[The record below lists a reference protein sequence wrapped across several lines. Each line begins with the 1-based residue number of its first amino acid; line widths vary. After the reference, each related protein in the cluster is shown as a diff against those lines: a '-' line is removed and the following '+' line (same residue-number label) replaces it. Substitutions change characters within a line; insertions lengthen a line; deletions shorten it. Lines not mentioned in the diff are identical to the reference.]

1 MTRGLIRRDP
11 GELPA
16 EVTGFV
22 GRQRE
27 LAVLD
32 GLLGTAR
39 LVTVTGPGGV
49 GKTRVAL
56 RAAAK
61 SRGQFT
67 DGVCLAELGGLHDP
81 DLLPHTVAT
90 CLGLPGQEAGSQ
102 ADAIVDYLRGRQLL
116 LILDSCE
123 HLIGACAALAEPVLR
138 YAAQVTILATS
149 RQPMN
154 VPGEHCCPVPPLPV
168 PAPEASRS
176 GASRS
181 SAGRGGT
188 GRGGAGWAGRGDA
201 VDLFAQRAAAASPGF
216 AVTSANRHDVIQL
229 CGRLDGIPLA
239 IELATVQLRTLTLQ
253 QLSSRLEHRFS
264 LLTTGRRGAL
274 PHQQTLRATTQWS
287 YDLCSAQEQLLWAR
301 LSVFAGSFRLT
312 AAEAVCTGGPLARED
327 ILPTLIG
334 LVDKSVVLR
343 TEEDLERYWLLDT
356 IREFGAERLDE
367 LPLDAD
373 ATQDRHIAYFR
384 AMAGEFSRH
393 AKDDDQL
400 PRFRRL
406 RAEHPDLRAAL
417 GYALDRPGRAGEAAR
432 LAADLRAYWEI
443 SGLLREGKHWLTK
456 ILLRFSGPSAERA
469 WLLMTRGVLG
479 TLQGELGEA
488 VADLELSIPM
498 AEQHGEVVACALG
511 HAYLCLAFVFSGR
524 HAEAAATGAEA
535 LERLQ
540 AIDHVSGLVSLD
552 IHMGYLHL
560 LSGEFDL
567 AIERCDQGLRRL
579 GAGDGQ
585 RQERW
590 ARGYLQTI
598 TAMALFFQSKYT
610 ESAAAACGSLER
622 KHELGDIV
630 GTAYC
635 LEALGMLAVRQQR
648 CERAAWLMGAADVL
662 WDRAGQR
669 LGGTAIMEELHQ
681 QAVKA
686 AQDSLGE
693 DRYAALFRDGA
704 DRPLDLVVR
713 LAVTEAD
720 ELPGTPGRQRPAG
733 LLTGR
738 ERQIA
743 ALVGEGMSNRDIAQ
757 QLGIS
762 KRTVD
767 AHLEHIF
774 GKLGISSR
782 VQLATGLS
790 PTALSPERPPP
801 PPEPP
806 GP

>member
-32 GLLGTAR
+32 GLLGSAR

-61 SRGQFT
+61 GRGQFA
-67 DGVCLAELGGLHDP
+67 DGVCLAELGELHDP

-90 CLGLPGQEAGSQ
+90 CLGLPGQETGSQ

-123 HLIGACAALAEPVLR
+123 HLIGACAKLAEPVLR

-168 PAPEASRS
+168 PEPEPS
-176 GASRS
+176 GAG
-181 SAGRGGT
+181 A
-188 GRGGAGWAGRGDA
+188 GRGGAGRGGRGDA
-201 VDLFAQRAAAASPGF
+201 VELFAQRAAAASPGF
-216 AVTSANRHDVIQL
+216 AVTPANRREVIQL
-229 CGRLDGIPLA
+229 CRRLDGIPLA
-239 IELATVQLRTLTLQ
+239 IELAAVQLRTLTLP
-253 QLSSRLEHRFS
+253 QLSSRLEHRFG
-264 LLTTGRRGAL
+264 LLTSGRRGAL

-287 YDLCSAQEQLLWAR
+287 YDLCSAGEQLLWAR
-301 LSVFAGSFRLT
+301 LSVFAGSFDLA
-312 AAEAVCTGGPLARED
+312 AAETVCAGGALARED

-343 TEEDLERYWLLDT
+343 TEEDAARYWLLDT
-356 IREFGAERLDE
+356 IREFGAERMAR
-367 LPLDAD
+367 LPAEAD
-373 ATQDRHIAYFR
+373 ATHDQHIAYFR
-384 AMAGEFSRH
+384 ALAGEFSRH

-400 PRFRRL
+400 QRYHLLRR
-406 RAEHPDLRAAL
+406 EHPDLRAAL
-417 GYALDRPGRAGEAAR
+417 GYALDRPGLAGEAAR
-432 LAADLRAYWEI
+432 LAADLRAYWAI

-456 ILLRFSGPSAERA
+456 ILLQFPRPSPERA
-469 WLLMTRGVLG
+469 WLLMTRGVLSA
-479 TLQGELGEA
+479 LQGELGEA
-488 VADLELSIPM
+488 VADLELSTPM
-498 AEQHGEVVACALG
+498 AHEHGEVLACALG
-511 HAYLCLAFVFSGR
+511 HAYQCLALTFSGR
-524 HAEAAATGAEA
+524 HAEAAAAGDVAA
-535 LERLQ
+535 ERLR
-540 AIDHVSGLVSLD
+540 AIGDFNGLVALD
-552 IHMGYLHL
+552 VHLGYLHL
-560 LSGEFDL
+560 MSGEFDL
-567 AIERCDQGLRRL
+567 AIERCELGLRRL
-579 GAGDGQ
+579 GET
-585 RQERW
+585 RERW
-590 ARGYLQTI
+590 ARGYLQI
-598 TAMALFFQSKYT
+598 IIARALFFQGKYT
-610 ESAAAACGSLER
+610 ESAAAARGSLEK

-635 LEALGMLAVRQQR
+635 LEALAMLALRQQR
-648 CERAAWLMGAADVL
+648 CERAAWLMGAADTL
-662 WDRAGQR
+662 WDRAGR
-669 LGGTAIMEELHQ
+669 RMGGTSLMEELHR

-686 AQDSLGE
+686 AQDALGE
-693 DRYAALFRDGA
+693 NCYAALFRDGA
-704 DRPLDLVVR
+704 GRPLDLMVT
-713 LAVTEAD
+713 LAVTDAD
-720 ELPGTPGRQRPAG
+720 ELPVTTGRQRPAG

-743 ALVGEGMSNRDIAQ
+743 ALVGEGMSNRDIAR

-790 PTALSPERPPP
+790 PTAPSPDRPPP
-801 PPEPP
+801 PPGPPEP
-806 GP
+806 

>member
-1 MTRGLIRRDP
+1 MTHGLIWRDP

-56 RAAAK
+56 RAAARG
-61 SRGQFT
+61 RGQFA
-67 DGVCLAELGGLHDP
+67 DGVCLAELGWLHDP

-90 CLGLPGQEAGSQ
+90 CLGLPGQDTGSQ
-102 ADAIVDYLRGRQLL
+102 ADAIVEYLRGRQLL

-168 PAPEASRS
+168 PEP
-176 GASRS
+176 GS
-181 SAGRGGT
+181 SL
-188 GRGGAGWAGRGDA
+188 GGAGWGGRGDA
-201 VDLFAQRAAAASPGF
+201 VELFAQRAAAASPGF
-216 AVTSANRHDVIQL
+216 AVTSANRRDVIQL

-239 IELATVQLRTLTLQ
+239 IELAAVQLRTLTLQ
-253 QLSSRLEHRFS
+253 QLTSRLERRFS

-287 YDLCSAQEQLLWAR
+287 YDLCSPEEELLWAR
-301 LSVFAGSFRLT
+301 LSVFAGSFDLA
-312 AAEAVCTGGPLARED
+312 AAEAVCAGGPLARED

-334 LVDKSVVLR
+334 LVDKSVMLR
-343 TEEDLERYWLLDT
+343 TEEDAARYWLLDT
-356 IREFGAERLDE
+356 IREFGAERLAERGETDE
-367 LPLDAD
+367 DR
-373 ATQDRHIAYFR
+373 TKDRHIGYFR
-384 AMAGEFSRH
+384 AMAGDFSRH
-393 AKDDDQL
+393 DKDDDQL
-400 PRFRRL
+400 PRYRRL
-406 RAEHPDLRAAL
+406 RGEHPDLRAAL

-432 LAADLRAYWEI
+432 MAADLRAYWAI

-456 ILLRFSGPSAERA
+456 ILLRFPGPSAERA
-469 WLLMTRGVLG
+469 WLLMTRGVLSA
-479 TLQGELGEA
+479 LQGELGEA
-488 VADLELSIPM
+488 VSDLELSIPM
-498 AEQHGEVVACALG
+498 AQQHGEVLACALG
-511 HAYLCLAFVFSGR
+511 HAYLCLAFTFSGR
-524 HAEAAATGAEA
+524 HAEAAAAGDVAA
-535 LERLQ
+535 ERLR
-540 AIDHVSGLVSLD
+540 ALDHVSGLVGLD
-552 IHMGYLHL
+552 INLGYLHL
-560 LSGEFDL
+560 VSGEFDL
-567 AIERCDQGLRRL
+567 AIERCELGLRRL
-579 GAGDGQ
+579 GES
-585 RQERW
+585 ERW
-590 ARGYLQTI
+590 ARGYLQI
-598 TAMALFFQSKYT
+598 IIARALFFQGKYA
-610 ESAAAACGSLER
+610 ESAAAARSSLEK

-630 GTAYC
+630 GTAFC
-635 LEALGMLAVRQQR
+635 LEALAMLAVRQQR
-648 CERAAWLMGAADVL
+648 CERAAWLMGAADTL
-662 WDRAGQR
+662 WDRIGRR
-669 LGGTAIMEELHQ
+669 LGTTSIMEELHQ

-686 AQDSLGE
+686 AQDALG
-693 DRYAALFRDGA
+693 DARYAALFRDGA
-704 DRPLDLVVR
+704 GRPLDLVVR
-713 LAVTEAD
+713 LAVTDAD
-720 ELPGTPGRQRPAG
+720 QLPATPGRQRPGG

-782 VQLATGLS
+782 VQLATRLS
-790 PTALSPERPPP
+790 PWAPS
-801 PPEPP
+801 PEPP
-806 GP
+806 PLPPGSPGP

>member
-56 RAAAK
+56 RAAARA
-61 SRGQFT
+61 RGQFA

-81 DLLPHTVAT
+81 DLLPHTIAT

-138 YAAQVTILATS
+138 YAPQVTILATS

-154 VPGEHCCPVPPLPV
+154 VPGEYCCPVPPLPV
-168 PAPEASRS
+168 PGLEASQS
-176 GASRS
+176 
-181 SAGRGGT
+181 
-188 GRGGAGWAGRGDA
+188 GAGWGGRGDA
-201 VDLFAQRAAAASPGF
+201 VELFAQRAAAASPGF
-216 AVTSANRHDVIQL
+216 AVTPANRRDVIQL
-229 CGRLDGIPLA
+229 CRRLDGIPLA

-287 YDLCSAQEQLLWAR
+287 YDLCSAEEQLLWAR
-301 LSVFAGSFRLT
+301 LSVFAGSFGLT
-312 AAEAVCTGGPLARED
+312 AAEAVCAGGPLAGED

-343 TEEDLERYWLLDT
+343 TEEDAARYWLLDT

-367 LPLDAD
+367 LPADAE
-373 ATQDRHIAYFR
+373 ATQDRHVAYFR

-400 PRFRRL
+400 QRYQLLRR
-406 RAEHPDLRAAL
+406 EHPDLRAAL

-456 ILLRFSGPSAERA
+456 ILLRFPRPSAERA

-479 TLQGELGEA
+479 TLQGEVGEA

-535 LERLQ
+535 LARLQ

-552 IHMGYLHL
+552 IHLGYLHL

-598 TAMALFFQSKYT
+598 TAMALFFQNKYT

-635 LEALGMLAVRQQR
+635 LEALGMLAARQQR
-648 CERAAWLMGAADVL
+648 CERTAWLMGAADVL

-686 AQDSLGE
+686 AQDALGD

-704 DRPLDLVVR
+704 DRPLDLVVK

-720 ELPGTPGRQRPAG
+720 ELPGPPGRQRPAG

-743 ALVGEGMSNRDIAQ
+743 TLVGEGMSNRDIAQ
-757 QLGIS
+757 HLGIS

-782 VQLATGLS
+782 VQLATTQLS
-790 PTALSPERPPP
+790 PAATSPERPPP
-801 PPEPP
+801 RPGPP